1 VTEGSIQKA
10 LQMLRPDSRAVV
22 TLRLV
27 EGYSVQETADIFE
40 TAERHCG
47 FPPSTGTA
55 TTQKNTRPMAINE
68 NERQLAWL
76 YRAFDEGLSPEE
88 QQQLEAALAAS
99 ESLRAEQQRLQ
110 VLRQSLSSLQ
120 PEASEAFTDAVMA
133 RLNADRAN
141 VIPLRWL
148 VQVAAACVLIILLA
162 GLSIYTTEGSLSNRL
177 VRRVMNERKRSKF
190 CAERGKK
197 RRRCHS
203 ISVPLFE
210 SKSGINEV
218 QCKICRL

>member
-1 VTEGSIQKA
+1 
-10 LQMLRPDSRAVV
+10 
-22 TLRLV
+22 
-27 EGYSVQETADIFE
+27 
-40 TAERHCG
+40 
-47 FPPSTGTA
+47 
-55 TTQKNTRPMAINE
+55 MAINE

-162 GLSIYTTEGSLSNRL
+162 GLSIYTTEGSLS
-177 VRRVMNERKRSKF
+177 
-190 CAERGKK
+190 AEALSGL
-197 RRRCHS
+197 S
-203 ISVPLFE
+203 ELYPEDASVL
-210 SKSGINEV
+210 
-218 QCKICRL
+218 LADY

>member
-1 VTEGSIQKA
+1 
-10 LQMLRPDSRAVV
+10 
-22 TLRLV
+22 
-27 EGYSVQETADIFE
+27 
-40 TAERHCG
+40 
-47 FPPSTGTA
+47 
-55 TTQKNTRPMAINE
+55 MAINE

-76 YRAFDEGLSPEE
+76 YRSFDEGLSPEE

-133 RLNADRAN
+133 RFNTDRAN

-162 GLSIYTTEGSLSNRL
+162 GLSIYTTEGSLS
-177 VRRVMNERKRSKF
+177 
-190 CAERGKK
+190 AEA
-197 RRRCHS
+197 
-203 ISVPLFE
+203 L
-210 SKSGINEV
+210 SGLSELYPEDAPI
-218 QCKICRL
+218 LLADY

>member
-1 VTEGSIQKA
+1 
-10 LQMLRPDSRAVV
+10 
-22 TLRLV
+22 
-27 EGYSVQETADIFE
+27 
-40 TAERHCG
+40 
-47 FPPSTGTA
+47 
-55 TTQKNTRPMAINE
+55 MAINE

-76 YRAFDEGLSPEE
+76 YRSFDEGLSPEE

-162 GLSIYTTEGSLSNRL
+162 GLSIYTTEGSLS
-177 VRRVMNERKRSKF
+177 
-190 CAERGKK
+190 AEALSGL
-197 RRRCHS
+197 S
-203 ISVPLFE
+203 ELYPEDASVL
-210 SKSGINEV
+210 
-218 QCKICRL
+218 LADY

>member
-1 VTEGSIQKA
+1 
-10 LQMLRPDSRAVV
+10 
-22 TLRLV
+22 
-27 EGYSVQETADIFE
+27 
-40 TAERHCG
+40 
-47 FPPSTGTA
+47 
-55 TTQKNTRPMAINE
+55 MAINE

-76 YRAFDEGLSPEE
+76 YRSFDEGLSPEE

-110 VLRQSLSSLQ
+110 LLRQSLSSLQ

-162 GLSIYTTEGSLSNRL
+162 GLSIYTTEGSLSVEAL
-177 VRRVMNERKRSKF
+177 
-190 CAERGKK
+190 
-197 RRRCHS
+197 
-203 ISVPLFE
+203 
-210 SKSGINEV
+210 SGLSELYPEDAPV
-218 QCKICRL
+218 LLADY